1 MWENRTIYNGLT
13 VLPYDGGSYIQAPF
27 EDCSKETYE
36 AMLQTLK
43 NIDLTMSPQFQK
55 GFADVTAAR
64 DQLKLFKSKEAQNA
78 RNLLARIGCPGKGS
92 GGRVGFFEGQN
103 AQACADR
110 GLIKLKT
117 TDPKNL
123 SPGDRRNFQSLTKTL
138 QAGRFIKNFLIMSK
152 IKLDDIDHQILDMLI
167 ENTRTPFTDIAK
179 KLLISAGTVHVR
191 VKKMEEYGLI
201 KGSSLILD
209 YDKLGYTFI
218 AYVGLYIKDTSK
230 IKFIIQRI
238 NEIPN
243 VTVAHITTGK
253 FNVFCK
259 IRAKGTTNAKNII
272 FKLDEIEG
280 VYRTE
285 SMISLE
291 ESINDKKR
299 LMHSIFKDLD

>member
-1 MWENRTIYNGLT
+1 M
-13 VLPYDGGSYIQAPF
+13 
-27 EDCSKETYE
+27 ED
-36 AMLQTLK
+36 
-43 NIDLTMSPQFQK
+43 
-55 GFADVTAAR
+55 
-64 DQLKLFKSKEAQNA
+64 
-78 RNLLARIGCPGKGS
+78 
-92 GGRVGFFEGQN
+92 
-103 AQACADR
+103 
-110 GLIKLKT
+110 
-117 TDPKNL
+117 
-123 SPGDRRNFQSLTKTL
+123 
-138 QAGRFIKNFLIMSK
+138 
-152 IKLDDIDHQILDMLI
+152 
-167 ENTRTPFTDIAK
+167 
-179 KLLISAGTVHVR
+179 
-191 VKKMEEYGLI
+191 YGLI

-259 IRAKGTTNAKNII
+259 IRAKGTTSAKNII
-272 FKLDEIEG
+272 FRLDEIEG

-299 LMHSIFKDLD
+299 LMHSIFKDMN